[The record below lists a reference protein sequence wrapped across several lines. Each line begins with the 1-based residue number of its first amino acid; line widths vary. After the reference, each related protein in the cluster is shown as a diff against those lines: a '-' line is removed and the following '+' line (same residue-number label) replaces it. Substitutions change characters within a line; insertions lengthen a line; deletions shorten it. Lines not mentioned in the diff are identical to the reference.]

1 MDVNNII
8 ITMLLVLMAL
18 WLVEPPTSVLTMIVD
33 ILIVTVIYVFVWF
46 F

>member
-1 MDVNNII
+1 MEVNNII

-18 WLVEPPTSVLTMIVD
+18 WLVEPPTSVLSVIGD
-33 ILIVTVIYVFVWF
+33 ILIVAIIYVFVWF